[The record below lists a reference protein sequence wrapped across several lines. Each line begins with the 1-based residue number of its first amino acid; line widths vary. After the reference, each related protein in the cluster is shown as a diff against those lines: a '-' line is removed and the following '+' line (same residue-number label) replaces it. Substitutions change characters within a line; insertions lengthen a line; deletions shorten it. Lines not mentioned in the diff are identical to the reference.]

1 MKPKFQSHFIDRV
14 KSYRTL
20 EYLQDNYREILLI
33 VNGSIEISSTL
44 LPLN

>member
-33 VNGSIEISSTL
+33 VNGIEISSTL